1 VGEIK
6 GYYFFRKVQNDTGA
20 HPHSCSS
27 GKGNYFKGWKVAGTA
42 DNSPSSDAAITHEWS
57 NNSYCLMYLR
67 GMHKASAEILC
78 CKSAVGMKSWK
89 LYSQANILVSK
100 GMLLKTSDIEI
111 YLSLSHGTQKLGLSF
126 WCLFV
131 LCLMKFCRFAPR
143 IEQFERIVMHNPS
156 TSLYTRKGKFYT
168 HKSTLQY
175 LQKWELYTIIKP
187 FPYEGKSLNNMN
199 FIVLFFTRVL
209 IEIACVLF
217 LAIVPLLRNTLGP
230 PVHKLVDA
238 LQKKSFWLDL

>member
-1 VGEIK
+1 
-6 GYYFFRKVQNDTGA
+6 
-20 HPHSCSS
+20 
-27 GKGNYFKGWKVAGTA
+27 
-42 DNSPSSDAAITHEWS
+42 
-57 NNSYCLMYLR
+57 MYLR

-78 CKSAVGMKSWK
+78 FKSAVGMKSWK

-199 FIVLFFTRVL
+199 FIVLFFYKSTYRNCL
-209 IEIACVLF
+209 CPIFGHSPPASQHTWSTCPQACGCPPEKIF
-217 LAIVPLLRNTLGP
+217 LAWPLTNFAP
-230 PVHKLVDA
+230 PPLPRWY
-238 LQKKSFWLDL
+238 LQTSDPTNVLS